1 MKMSEE
7 LLTESKLIISND
19 LLENQIIM
27 TVEQAALS
35 CGRYMGL
42 GDVDAADQA
51 AVDAMRK
58 QLNDMQIDGKIVI
71 GEGEIDEAP
80 MLFIGEKVGQG
91 GRAVDIAVDPLEGTT
106 ILAHGLPN
114 AIAVIAVAE
123 KGNLLHAPDM
133 YMDKLIVGPKAK
145 GKVDIDAPIRQNL
158 ESIATSLGR
167 KISDVT
173 VAVLDRDRHVDLI
186 KEIRDSG
193 ARIKLIGDG
202 DITAAIAV
210 GVRGTGVHAVM
221 GIGGAP
227 EGVIA
232 AAALKCLGA
241 DIQARLWPRNDEE
254 VTRAA
259 AMGISDIKAKLH
271 LEDLV
276 SGEVFFAATGITT
289 GDLLRGVNYFGSGA
303 RTHSIVMASETG
315 RIRFIDSIHRLG
327 DQPIPEIHL

>member
-1 MKMSEE
+1 M
-7 LLTESKLIISND
+7 IPND
-19 LLENQIIM
+19 LLENEIIM

-35 CGRYMGL
+35 CGRHMGL
-42 GDVDAADQA
+42 GDVEIADQA
-51 AVDAMRK
+51 AVDAMRT
-58 QLNDMQIDGKIVI
+58 QLNNMQISGRIVI

-80 MLFIGEKVGQG
+80 MLYIGEAVGTG
-91 GRAVDIAVDPLEGTT
+91 GRELDIAVDPLEGTT

-114 AIAVIAVAE
+114 SIAVIAVADR
-123 KGNLLHAPDM
+123 GNLLHAPDM

-145 GKVDIDAPIRQNL
+145 GKVDIDAPVEENL
-158 ESIATSLGR
+158 KAIADSLGR
-167 KISDVT
+167 KVNDIT
-173 VAVLDRDRHVDLI
+173 IAVLDRERHNGLVG
-186 KEIRDSG
+186 EIRKTG

-241 DIQARLWPRNDEE
+241 DIQARLWPRNDNE
-254 VTRAA
+254 VNRALS
-259 AMGISDIKAKLH
+259 MGIKDIKAKL
-271 LEDLV
+271 LLSDLV
-276 SGEVFFAATGITT
+276 SGNVFFAATGITN
-289 GDLLRGVNYFGSGA
+289 GDLLRGVNYFGGGA
-303 RTHSIVMASETG
+303 RTHSIVMASDTG